1 MEGLSM
7 KPSDLK
13 SYEARMKAK
22 CDKFCKKCNKI
33 YPKTSLITCPC
44 ETKLIPYTENIPRC
58 PTCHSA
64 DIDKIPG
71 MKKALHGY
79 SFGLLSK
86 TARCQ
91 FECNNCGYKW

>member
-1 MEGLSM
+1 M
-7 KPSDLK
+7 KPNDLK

-33 YPKTSLITCPC
+33 YPKTNLITCPC
-44 ETKLIPYTENIPRC
+44 GTKLITYTENIPRC

-64 DIDKIPG
+64 DIDKISG

-79 SFGLLSK
+79 SFGLLSN

-91 FECNNCGYKW
+91 FVCNNCGYKW